1 MADQLPAHPLPGP
14 YGGKGPL
21 ILTVAWT
28 EASVALVLVLM
39 RTYTNAVIVKS
50 FKWDYFWAMVTL
62 VGSLPNPDY
71 SSKY

>member
-1 MADQLPAHPLPGP
+1 MADPLPAHPLPDP

-21 ILTVAWT
+21 LLTVAWT

-39 RTYTNAVIVKS
+39 RTYTNAVIVKA
-50 FKWDYFWAMVTL
+50 FKWDYFWALVTL
-62 VGSLPNPDY
+62 VGSLPGRDY

>member
-1 MADQLPAHPLPGP
+1 MADQLPAHPQPGP

-28 EASVALVLVLM
+28 EALVALVLVLM

-50 FKWDYFWAMVTL
+50 FKWDYFWAIVTL